1 MLFVPEI
8 CQRSQRSVGHCYDI
22 ASIAPITAGWAAP
35 RHKFLTSEGNL
46 AMAAISATDRYFD

>member
-1 MLFVPEI
+1 MTL
-8 CQRSQRSVGHCYDI
+8 
-22 ASIAPITAGWAAP
+22 ASIAPPITAGWAAPP